1 MASSLNSPTPQER
14 WHRFSAA
21 TVRAF
26 HRYATWLV
34 SLSWWR
40 FGWYALV
47 LIIVTGLLQKLP
59 PFSLT
64 YYETIVDSATHRKA
78 KARAPM
84 PPAAP
89 SAPAMAMPPH
99 PEHAEQPER
108 PEQPEKAE
116 KPEQPEKPETPSPKP
131 GANAGGSRSVDIKL
145 PGIVVNT
152 RDHTVKNKGVNI
164 TFTGDGIHISS
175 DESPDEAAA
184 AANAASAAASA
195 VQASKVL
202 EAATAAKAAATTAK
216 ERAEAARYEAA
227 AQRDAALAKAMAD
240 KAAAEQA
247 RAARLGGTA
256 AQAAAQASSAAS
268 AASGA
273 ASQAAVDMVVGGQHV
288 RIDVPA
294 HANADDVREAIE
306 QAKASILE
314 QIQDAEDKH
323 HAEEQEAADRATE
336 AADKA
341 LHHDDED
348 EDSGDS
354 GGGRR
359 TMHAR
364 TINTVPLSMLAV
376 WWILGSMLIKI
387 TYKGRMQAEV
397 KAAEAT
403 ETAEAESLRRQVLEA
418 RMAMMQAQVEP
429 HFLFNTLASIDHLIE
444 FDPKRA
450 SQMQRNLISLLRASM
465 PSMRSTDSGLRPLD
479 LELAVVRPYLEI
491 LKVRMEERLT
501 TEIDV
506 PDGLLSAEFPP
517 MMIQTLVENS
527 IKHGLEPK
535 AEGGHLSVKAEI
547 RHGKLAVTVCD
558 TGLGFEAAAQGSTHG
573 TGVGLANIR
582 ERLAL
587 LYGSKASLT
596 IANNPVGGTIVT
608 ITVPYTTHTESDS
621 DEGAKA

>member
-1 MASSLNSPTPQER
+1 M
-14 WHRFSAA
+14 
-21 TVRAF
+21 
-26 HRYATWLV
+26 
-34 SLSWWR
+34 
-40 FGWYALV
+40 
-47 LIIVTGLLQKLP
+47 
-59 PFSLT
+59 
-64 YYETIVDSATHRKA
+64 TI
-78 KARAPM
+78 
-84 PPAAP
+84 P
-89 SAPAMAMPPH
+89 SH
-99 PEHAEQPER
+99 PEQPEQPER
-108 PEQPEKAE
+108 PEQPEKA
-116 KPEQPEKPETPSPKP
+116 PSPSPQP
-131 GANAGGSRSVDIKL
+131 GADPDGSKSVDIKL
-145 PGIVVNT
+145 PGIIVNT
-152 RDHTVKNKGVNI
+152 KDHSIKNKGVNI
-164 TFTGDGIHISS
+164 TFNGDGIHISS
-175 DESPDEAAA
+175 DDGPDEAAA
-184 AANAASAAASA
+184 AAHAASAAASA
-195 VQASKVL
+195 VEATKVL
-202 EAATAAKAAATTAK
+202 EAATAARTAATTAK

-227 AQRDAALAKAMAD
+227 ARRDAALAKAMAD

-247 RAARLGGTA
+247 RAARLGGSA
-256 AQAAAQASSAAS
+256 AQGAAQASSAAAS
-268 AASGA
+268 AAGA

-294 HANADDVREAIE
+294 HASADDVREAIE

-323 HAEEQEAADRATE
+323 HAQEQEAAERAAE

-341 LHHDDED
+341 LHRDDED
-348 EDSGDS
+348 ADSGDS
-354 GGGRR
+354 GSGRR

-547 RHGKLAVTVCD
+547 RHGKLAVTISD

-587 LYGSKASLT
+587 LFGNKASLT
-596 IANNPVGGTIVT
+596 IANNPIGGTIVT